1 MRSSTM
7 ELDTVAV
14 NSVISACE
22 KAGLWQLALRLLSV
36 LQDITSEVL
45 HLHLCLAHGDCS
57 VANREEDRLEA
68 SCVSYSAAISACEK
82 GTASHGS

>member
-1 MRSSTM
+1 MLLKSMRSSTM

-36 LQDITSEVL
+36 LQDTSFEVL
-45 HLHLCLAHGDCS
+45 QLQFCLGQW
-57 VANREEDRLEA
+57 
-68 SCVSYSAAISACEK
+68 
-82 GTASHGS
+82 